1 MMQISKNRRVFL
13 SQLGVGFAAIAIP
26 GFARPAS
33 ASSLPSIA
41 AYRNPGC
48 GCCEKWAELVKQAGF
63 AVTMEDDPA
72 LDARRAGLGV
82 PAELAGCH
90 TAVMGEYI
98 IEGHVPPE
106 DILSFL
112 EQKPAARGLAVPGM
126 PMESPGMETGGPAEK
141 YNVML
146 FMADGTSQIY
156 ASH

>member
-1 MMQISKNRRVFL
+1 MVNRSGNRRVFL
-13 SQLGVGFAAIAIP
+13 AQLGAGLAALIMPRFAQRANA
-26 GFARPAS
+26 A
-33 ASSLPSIA
+33 SLPAIA

-48 GCCEKWAELVKQAGF
+48 GCCEKWAELLKQAGF
-63 AVTMEDDPA
+63 PVTMEDDPA
-72 LDARRAGLGV
+72 LDERRAKLGV

-112 EQKPAARGLAVPGM
+112 ESKPAARGLAVPGM

-141 YNVML
+141 YDVML
-146 FMADGTSQIY
+146 FMADGTSKVY